1 MKDEKKKCGLYMR
14 VSTEDQAR
22 EGFSLPEQKER
33 LESFCKFKGYEIIDY
48 YQDAGISAKT
58 GNHRPEFERLK
69 DDIKV
74 KRINTIVAL
83 KLDRITRSIYDWEN
97 LMTFLDENDAYLD
110 CVNDEINTTSAN
122 GKMISRLLMSVSQN
136 EIERTSERTK
146 VGLAGAIKC
155 GHIPHI
161 APLGYK
167 HEDKKLVIDYA
178 TKDVIVRIFNLYY
191 NGYSYQKIS
200 NLFNEEK
207 VLGKDNWRDSTIQT
221 ILENE
226 IYKGDFIHGKRT
238 KNPTYYEDVVEPII
252 SKEMWADCQVQKKK
266 NSRSYQRTLTYLYL
280 QKLKCPKCNR
290 ILGGKATTKKNGKTY
305 FYYYCNDCKIQVK
318 ENVINEYFEQFIDE
332 LTEYDSVVN
341 QFFLPMIKQKFDE
354 PKEQLEK
361 EINNQKSKL
370 ERIKKAYINGAFEL
384 KEYNEEKHIVE
395 KTIVELEE
403 KLNIT
408 DCTEEL
414 KFTPKDILLK
424 RDIDFINKI
433 KLDKEYQEKTKTWK
447 DYTREEKADL
457 IMRYVEDI
465 ELTLVG
471 NEVILKQINF
481 RDSICKPCQELYDK
495 GYIDITKPMILGNV
509 LGSVR
514 FSNYLPDEEVCEII
528 MRLQQYYDVHFT
540 EATYYLQKQMFYFN
554 FAEDNSAI
562 VRVFP
567 LEDYYKLDPNNKMEK
582 YRFGIL
588 YINEED
594 KFEMQDIDTA
604 FDYIPDESNDS
615 VIYMKE
621 PVPIS
626 VGVKPVKFC
635 EDNTEEKN

>member
-1 MKDEKKKCGLYMR
+1 M
-14 VSTEDQAR
+14 
-22 EGFSLPEQKER
+22 
-33 LESFCKFKGYEIIDY
+33 ESFCKFKGYEIIDY
-48 YQDAGISAKT
+48 YTDAGISAKT

-69 DDIKV
+69 DDIKA
-74 KRINTIVAL
+74 KKINTIVAL

-146 VGLAGAIKC
+146 IGLAGAIKS
-155 GHIPHI
+155 GHIPHV

-167 HEDKKLVIDYA
+167 HEDKRLVIDYA
-178 TKDVIVRIFNLYY
+178 TKDIVVRIFDLYY

-200 NLFNEEK
+200 KLFNEEK
-207 VLGKDNWRDSTIQT
+207 VLGKDNWRDSTIVT

-226 IYKGDFIHGKRT
+226 IYKGDFVHGKRT
-238 KNPTYYEDVVEPII
+238 KNPTYYENVVEPII

-266 NSRSYQRTLTYLYL
+266 NSRSYKRTLIYLYL

-305 FYYYCNDCKIQVK
+305 FYYYCNDCKVQFK
-318 ENVINEYFEQFIDE
+318 ESLINEYFEQFIDE

-361 EINNQKSKL
+361 EINNQRNKL
-370 ERIKKAYINGAFEL
+370 ERIKKAYINGVFEL
-384 KEYNEEKHIVE
+384 KEYNEEKKIVE
-395 KTIVELEE
+395 NTITELEN
-403 KLNIT
+403 KLDTT
-408 DCTEEL
+408 DCVEEL
-414 KFTPKDILLK
+414 KFTPRDILLK

-433 KLDKEYQEKTKTWK
+433 KLNKEYQERTKTWK
-447 DYTREEKADL
+447 DYTREEQADL

-465 ELTLVG
+465 ELDIIGT
-471 NEVILKQINF
+471 VIAVKQINF
-481 RDSICKPCQELYDK
+481 RESICKPCQELFDK
-495 GYIDITKPMILGNV
+495 GYIDTTKPMILSNV

-514 FSNYLPDEEVCEII
+514 FSNYLPEKEVGEII
-528 MRLQQYYDVHFT
+528 MRLRQYYDVHYT
-540 EATYYLQKQMFYFN
+540 EATYYVDKQMFYFN

-567 LEDYYKLDPNNKMEK
+567 LEDYYKLDPDNKMETYK
-582 YRFGIL
+582 FGII

-594 KFEMQDIDTA
+594 KFQMKEIDTA
-604 FDYIPDESNDS
+604 FDYIPDETNDS

-621 PVPIS
+621 PTPIS

-635 EDNTEEKN
+635 GEKAE